1 MKSPENSL
9 ASAAMDSLDRRRL
22 LRLSAQAVVAT
33 SFFPLVMTR
42 SIGAAPMTEI
52 PIIDTH
58 QHLWNIEK
66 FKLPWLSSA
75 PALAKSHVTSDYLE
89 AVKGLPVV
97 KAVYMEVDVD
107 PSQQVME
114 AEHLIELSRTPANL
128 TVGAVIS
135 GRPASEGFAKYIER
149 YRDNSVIKGVRQ
161 VLHVPETP
169 PGTCTRPE
177 YIRGVRLL
185 GEIGKSFDLCMRP
198 TDLGDAIK
206 LVDACPET
214 RFILDHCGN
223 GDPQAFFQPNDARRK
238 EEPQHEVA
246 PWKRDIEA
254 LAARKNVVCKISGII
269 ARAVKGNWSS
279 ADLAPIINHCLDA
292 FGPERVIFGSDW
304 PVCTLVASYRDWVVA
319 LREII
324 AERPAADQRKLLHDN
339 AARLYK
345 V

>member
-1 MKSPENSL
+1 
-9 ASAAMDSLDRRRL
+9 
-22 LRLSAQAVVAT
+22 
-33 SFFPLVMTR
+33 
-42 SIGAAPMTEI
+42 MTEI

-58 QHLWNIEK
+58 QHLWDIEK

-269 ARAVKGNWSS
+269 ARAVKGSWSS

-292 FGPERVIFGSDW
+292 FGPDRVIFGSDW